1 MNSGGLSYVA
11 SQIDTLPFFRLAL
24 RAEVGAA
31 VTDGDALN
39 GVATDGAGLAAKA
52 VGDLELKVGGARCAI
67 GAEVGINAGTFIA
80 NS

>member
-1 MNSGGLSYVA
+1 MVNCSTILWCKAISGSLGL
-11 SQIDTLPFFRLAL
+11 TFG
-24 RAEVGAA
+24 AEVRAA

-39 GVATDGAGLAAKA
+39 GVTADRAGLAAQA
-52 VGDLELKVGGARCAI
+52 VGNLELKVGGAQRAI